1 METRKIQKTGGA
13 SFIITLPKQW
23 IRDFSLRD
31 KDYIVVSSQKTGSLI
46 LQPLSQRRKSSKT
59 VFDING
65 LDNDELVREII
76 ALYISG
82 AELIEIKKSPKISS
96 GKRAIIRQSIQF
108 LMGYEIIEESANH
121 ILIKNIFDPR
131 KFSIQENLEKIFFI
145 TKSMFE
151 CAIKALAKRD
161 KNLALEI
168 IERDAEVDK
177 LHLLITRGLCALLQ
191 DKLSEEDLC
200 LQRHDLLF
208 FRDISYHLERIAD
221 NAVKLARLV
230 QVEEIRLEKSLIK
243 FYEKTSHEI
252 LSSLEEL
259 CQLIKNP
266 DRKKA
271 HQIIDA
277 HSKTSKINFYHHTPV
292 MQSKEPLA
300 ILVGD
305 SLDNL
310 RRLVKNI
317 ADVIID
323 YSVVKES
330 QF

>member
-121 ILIKNIFDPR
+121 ILIKNIFEYKYILR
-131 KFSIQENLEKIFFI
+131 NINHWFS
-145 TKSMFE
+145 
-151 CAIKALAKRD
+151 CWD
-161 KNLALEI
+161 
-168 IERDAEVDK
+168 
-177 LHLLITRGLCALLQ
+177 
-191 DKLSEEDLC
+191 
-200 LQRHDLLF
+200 
-208 FRDISYHLERIAD
+208 
-221 NAVKLARLV
+221 
-230 QVEEIRLEKSLIK
+230 
-243 FYEKTSHEI
+243 I
-252 LSSLEEL
+252 LS
-259 CQLIKNP
+259 CFRI
-266 DRKKA
+266 
-271 HQIIDA
+271 
-277 HSKTSKINFYHHTPV
+277 V
-292 MQSKEPLA
+292 C
-300 ILVGD
+300 
-305 SLDNL
+305 
-310 RRLVKNI
+310 
-317 ADVIID
+317 
-323 YSVVKES
+323 
-330 QF
+330 